1 MIIKNSAYGEKWGF
15 LDPQVLE
22 RTKRK
27 ALIFDKVVDKKI
39 VIEDIQLNILRENMG
54 SYNRDL
60 SEENVKINNFLI
72 PCLGRYIPARKYTPN
87 INGNSTKCLVYLHG
101 GGFIGGSID
110 TVNNQCK
117 LIAERGHCVV
127 ISIGYRLAPE
137 TPYPGAYLDVVESL
151 EWISNNKAV
160 LGFNDSQIY
169 IAGDSAGGNLAI
181 ICGLKNKNNFIRR
194 VISIYG
200 ALDMTE
206 KSKTLYKWNYSKYNI
221 AKKHEIYIH
230 TRLNKFALLTKIINV
245 LYTNF
250 EQVEN
255 PLISPVYINNFE
267 NFPDITL
274 IEAEFDY
281 FLQSNIFFAEKA
293 KALGANVDVVMYK
306 GLDHGFFDRLG
317 FLKQAEDLVNTIVDT
332 MEN

>member
-160 LGFNDSQIY
+160 LEFNDSQIY

>member
-1 MIIKNSAYGEKWGF
+1 
-15 LDPQVLE
+15 
-22 RTKRK
+22 
-27 ALIFDKVVDKKI
+27 
-39 VIEDIQLNILRENMG
+39 MG